1 MRETVN
7 KPIDGF
13 EYQIQQLGAK
23 QGKTV
28 MARMLRIFAPAAEAS
43 DPVARMAAALTDAE
57 LDFLCDTF
65 AKSTQFSAAAKPE
78 AVLRLSDFF
87 DDHFAGRYG
96 AMVKWLWACV
106 EVNYGTFLA
115 DVGIG
120 PDTIQN
126 LMSGAKM
133 SMTPVNP
140 TNQTG
145 LSGGSSA
152 PVGGG

>member
-1 MRETVN
+1 MRETVS
-7 KPIDGF
+7 KSIDGF

-28 MARMLRIFAPAAEAS
+28 MARMLRVFAPAAEAS
-43 DPVARMAAALTDAE
+43 DPIAKLAAALTDAE

-65 AKSTQFSAAAKPE
+65 AKVTQFSAADKPQ

-115 DVGIG
+115 DVGLG
-120 PDTIQN
+120 PNDLAN
-126 LMSGAKM
+126 LMGRATALTQTNLIGASGA
-133 SMTPVNP
+133 
-140 TNQTG
+140 
-145 LSGGSSA
+145 LSA
-152 PVGGG
+152 PVGAP